1 MSYLCSKIISITD
14 NNCNMKHV
22 LVLFFAIV
30 LTCSSAMAQSEFFRW
45 GVTAGG
51 NISKVDGEGDG
62 FMKTGWNFDSSG
74 GYFAGLSAK
83 VDLPLS
89 GLGLDASLLYS
100 QEMVDLRTAGNI
112 YTDKLRYFSIPLHA
126 RYDFEIP
133 VLSRLAVPYAFAGPQ
148 VNLALNDFDWYRL
161 FRQDPEMS
169 NKDIDDVEENYTKK
183 QVWKMDLGFG
193 VLVVNH
199 IQVAYTYSVPL
210 ESSFRFKT
218 VYEDTSSHFKMG
230 THRIGLTYFF

>member
-1 MSYLCSKIISITD
+1 
-14 NNCNMKHV
+14 MKH
-22 LVLFFAIV
+22 LFALLFAIV
-30 LTCSSAMAQSEFFRW
+30 LMSGNAIAQSEFFRW
-45 GVTAGG
+45 GITAGG
-51 NISKVDGEGDG
+51 NITKADGDG
-62 FMKTGWNFDSSG
+62 KGFMDSGWNFDSSG

-89 GLGLDASLLYS
+89 GLGIDASLLYS
-100 QEMVDLRTAGNI
+100 QEMVDIRTAGNI

-133 VLSRLAVPYAFAGPQ
+133 VLSRLAVPYAFVGPQ
-148 VNLALNDFDWYRL
+148 VNLALNDFDWYKL
-161 FRQDPEMS
+161 FRQDPEKNQLDMDNIEDNFTS
-169 NKDIDDVEENYTKK
+169 K

-218 VYEDTSSHFKMG
+218 AYEDTSSHFKMG
-230 THRIGLTYFF
+230 THRIGMTYFF